1 MTEKYGLKDVI
12 QIIDQFVLLTDNVES
27 AQLTLRNIED
37 PYELDFVLNDIDD
50 IEKHVGKIKE
60 LIRKEKEKYYG

>member
-12 QIIDQFVLLTDNVES
+12 QIMDQFVLLTDNVES